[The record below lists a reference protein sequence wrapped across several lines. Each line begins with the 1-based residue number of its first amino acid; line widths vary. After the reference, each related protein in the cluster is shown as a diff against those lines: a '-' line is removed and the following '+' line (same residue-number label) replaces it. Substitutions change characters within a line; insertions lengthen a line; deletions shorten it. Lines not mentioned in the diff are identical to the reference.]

1 MKLPHHFHRF
11 FFQQTWI
18 NIEFQLH
25 RQFYEPISESVCWA
39 LLNQQ
44 WQGRWARVTMSSC
57 LFWDQLR
64 QYSQVWANRLH
75 AMYKNIF
82 LEKKYTR
89 LFRWACSRLRAL
101 NLALTLF
108 VFLLTFITPTF
119 SLFFVDWCFYFYFTL
134 KIRTDCGP
142 KSLSWSQNSVLSYSY
157 DILFYVLRLTVVF
170 VYVELLLHLQITMY
184 WCRQSYTKGALW
196 IKDLTYHKSID

>member
-1 MKLPHHFHRF
+1 MLFLSHSNHFGCLFFSFFFKKKITQPQNTGLEFPSGIGVSSRKVKLPHHFHRF

-75 AMYKNIF
+75 ATYKNIF

-89 LFRWACSRLRAL
+89 LFCWACSRLRAL

-108 VFLLTFITPTF
+108 FFWLTFT
-119 SLFFVDWCFYFYFTL
+119 
-134 KIRTDCGP
+134 
-142 KSLSWSQNSVLSYSY
+142 
-157 DILFYVLRLTVVF
+157 
-170 VYVELLLHLQITMY
+170 
-184 WCRQSYTKGALW
+184 
-196 IKDLTYHKSID
+196 